1 MMFTVCLIG
10 KRRQVKG
17 FLSINCPNKIL
28 LLIAV
33 ASDMS
38 IFPVCFLRLL
48 DERDRKRSSS
58 READDDIPTGLEIEV
73 KVNEISEDNFYDK
86 KIEGVEAVNRVIE
99 EEVLEE
105 KTAAVEMK
113 RTDEEDEQEEDD
125 DGEDL
130 IDICVDDTQPAAVV
144 LFVEADVPTDFLED
158 VDVTSMD
165 EPKIVPTTCITLD
178 PCEIFQP
185 TGAAADSPHSV
196 PSAVIHSG
204 QHHPNRSPG
213 SPMSTPNFPY
223 TFGSPEIAASDI
235 LNQTAASIDDR
246 LKVTMMT
253 DTQSCTTHFT
263 ASEAVGAG
271 GASPR
276 LLSSNSIARKERFY
290 MASPPRALPSPAMAT
305 KGSDTCHTLAETQV
319 PSTKTGERH
328 CL

>member
-1 MMFTVCLIG
+1 
-10 KRRQVKG
+10 
-17 FLSINCPNKIL
+17 
-28 LLIAV
+28 
-33 ASDMS
+33 MS
-38 IFPVCFLRLL
+38 IFPVYFLRLL
-48 DERDRKRSSS
+48 DEADRKRSSS

-73 KVNEISEDNFYDK
+73 KANETSEDNFYDK

-99 EEVLEE
+99 EEILEE
-105 KTAAVEMK
+105 KTATVEMK
-113 RTDEEDEQEEDD
+113 RTDEEEEQEDD

-144 LFVEADVPTDFLED
+144 PLVEADVPTDFLED
-158 VDVTSMD
+158 ADVTSMD

-185 TGAAADSPHSV
+185 TGAAADSPHSL
-196 PSAVIHSG
+196 PSAGIHSG
-204 QHHPNRSPG
+204 QHHTNRSSG
-213 SPMSTPNFPY
+213 SPISTPSFPY

-235 LNQTAASIDDR
+235 LNHTAASIDDR

-276 LLSSNSIARKERFY
+276 LLSINSTARKEGFY
-290 MASPPRALPSPAMAT
+290 MASSPQALPSPAMAT

>member
-1 MMFTVCLIG
+1 
-10 KRRQVKG
+10 
-17 FLSINCPNKIL
+17 
-28 LLIAV
+28 
-33 ASDMS
+33 MS
-38 IFPVCFLRLL
+38 IFPVYFLRLL
-48 DERDRKRSSS
+48 DEADRKRSSS

-73 KVNEISEDNFYDK
+73 KANETSEDNFYDK

-99 EEVLEE
+99 EEILEE
-105 KTAAVEMK
+105 KTATVEMK
-113 RTDEEDEQEEDD
+113 RTDEEEEQEDD

-144 LFVEADVPTDFLED
+144 PLVEADVPTDFLED
-158 VDVTSMD
+158 ADVSSMD
-165 EPKIVPTTCITLD
+165 EQKIVPTTCITLD

-185 TGAAADSPHSV
+185 TGAAADSPHSL
-196 PSAVIHSG
+196 PSAGIHSG
-204 QHHPNRSPG
+204 QHHTNRSSG
-213 SPMSTPNFPY
+213 SPISTPSFPY

-235 LNQTAASIDDR
+235 LNHTAASIDDR

-276 LLSSNSIARKERFY
+276 LLSINSTARKEGFY
-290 MASPPRALPSPAMAT
+290 MASSPQALPSPAMAT